1 MTDHPPETPPGWSL
15 SRLSPGQTGR
25 VLEIVGDDPISCRVL
40 EMGMTPGVVV
50 KMVGRAPLGDP
61 LEFEL
66 RGYRLSLRRDEA
78 ERVRIEP
85 PAIG

>member
-1 MTDHPPETPPGWSL
+1 MMDQLPETTPPWSL
-15 SRLSPGQTGR
+15 SRLTPGQTSR
-25 VLEIVGDDPISCRVL
+25 VVTVEGDDPISCRVL
-40 EMGMTPGVVV
+40 EMGMTPGVMV

-85 PAIG
+85 PAN